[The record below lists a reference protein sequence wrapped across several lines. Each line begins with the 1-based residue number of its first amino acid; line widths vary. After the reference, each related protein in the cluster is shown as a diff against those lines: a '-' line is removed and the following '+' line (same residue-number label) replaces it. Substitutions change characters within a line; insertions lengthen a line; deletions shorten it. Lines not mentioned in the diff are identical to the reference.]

1 MATFPKFEERSFTRY
16 YIANVDG
23 IEGHDQYSHR
33 SINFILITGVAN
45 CHPLLHADANGIQR
59 EVTRIEYLVEAGDP
73 DEESTWAKKKGTYRQ
88 VNPKTPLCKVYCTN
102 GDEFIFYC
110 GGTGYLIEFNERVLQ
125 DPTLLIRKP
134 ATEGFLALVLPKRGD
149 EDASITGLMTEEAYC
164 ALRGVN
170 IQRESLLTPS

>member
-1 MATFPKFEERSFTRY
+1 MNLIYRSPQAIQTSDVALFPQLLFHVITFHLVFISTYCPSILSPLFFSF
-16 YIANVDG
+16 I
-23 IEGHDQYSHR
+23 IPQ
-33 SINFILITGVAN
+33 
-45 CHPLLHADANGIQR
+45 
-59 EVTRIEYLVEAGDP
+59 
-73 DEESTWAKKKGTYRQ
+73 GTYRQ